1 MSDEQ
6 AGTVDAKML
15 NDWRTNYNLVGR
27 TPAEAMRW
35 WHDHMN
41 GKAPAGAVAAL
52 GLCINEIERLTAAL
66 QWEQSRAERQGT
78 HADGCA
84 DWGPAHYECAIRERD
99 DLRRQLA
106 EAERDAKHE
115 TLSGDERWR
124 VSAIEPLIVLR
135 RIDAAKLGAV
145 ADADQQGKLTIKT
158 RLRAIA
164 DCIHAL
170 HRAHSAQPVQAMGTG
185 ATGNATNAEQ
195 GSTAHAGERPA
206 N

>member
-1 MSDEQ
+1 MSDLIRRAEV
-6 AGTVDAKML
+6 AMGFPSNSCLSSRHAASIAETLIKYGTCPML
-15 NDWRTNYNLVGR
+15 ANDPVLCGKSILETV
-27 TPAEAMRW
+27 AE
-35 WHDHMN
+35 
-41 GKAPAGAVAAL
+41 L
-52 GLCINEIERLTAAL
+52 
-66 QWEQSRAERQGT
+66 WETRAERN
-78 HADGCA
+78 
-84 DWGPAHYECAIRERD
+84 E
-99 DLRRQLA
+99 LRRQLA

-115 TLSGDERWR
+115 PLSDDERWW

-145 ADADQQGKLTIKT
+145 ADADQQGKLMIKT

-206 N
+206 NCMEAA